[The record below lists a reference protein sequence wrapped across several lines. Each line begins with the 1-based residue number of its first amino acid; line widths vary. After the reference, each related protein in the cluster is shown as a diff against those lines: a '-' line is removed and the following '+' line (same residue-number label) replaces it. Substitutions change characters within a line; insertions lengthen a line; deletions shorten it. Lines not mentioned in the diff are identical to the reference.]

1 MSAGWDDTV
10 PAVETGVQVQAVDVT
25 HTYRLPDESVTALRE
40 INFTVRPGGRLAVLG
55 PSGSGKSTLLTLLA
69 GLHRPTTG
77 ELWVGEDDL
86 ATLTER
92 RLIGLRGT
100 RIATVVQNPG
110 RNLLPYGTAEDN
122 IRFAQRPIA
131 RNRRAAL
138 PRPADLLERLGL
150 AEFAGRRV
158 ARLSGGEQQRLSIA
172 VGLAR
177 SPGVLLLDEPTSQLD
192 THSRDRVIELLN
204 RVTAASGCTVL
215 AVTHD
220 PAVAEALGAS
230 VTLADGVIVQ
240 RDGTDD

>member
-1 MSAGWDDTV
+1 MSASWDDAV
-10 PAVETGVQVQAVDVT
+10 PAVETGVRVQAVDVT

-131 RNRRAAL
+131 RGRRDRLPRAAE
-138 PRPADLLERLGL
+138 LLDRLGL
-150 AEFAGRRV
+150 GELAGRRV

-192 THSRDRVIELLN
+192 TVSRDRVLDLLQ
-204 RVTAASGCTVL
+204 RLTVAEGCTLV

-220 PAVAEALGAS
+220 PAVADALGAS
-230 VTLADGVIVQ
+230 VTLADGEIV
-240 RDGTDD
+240 RRHG

>member
-1 MSAGWDDTV
+1 MTA
-10 PAVETGVQVQAVDVT
+10 VQVEAGVAVRCVGLT
-25 HTYRLPDESVTALRE
+25 HVYRTPDAEVTALRD
-40 INFTVRPGGRLAVLG
+40 INIAVGPGGRLAVLG

-69 GLHRPTTG
+69 GLHRPTSG
-77 ELWVGEDDL
+77 QLLVGEDDL
-86 ATLTER
+86 ATLNER
-92 RLIGLRGT
+92 ALIGLRGH

-131 RNRRAAL
+131 RSRRGAL
-138 PRPADLLERLGL
+138 PRPGDLLERLGL
-150 AEFAGRRV
+150 QEFAGRRV

-204 RVTAASGCTVL
+204 RVTSASGCTVL

-220 PAVAEALGAS
+220 PAVAHALGAS
-230 VTLADGVIVQ
+230 VTLADGVIVD
-240 RDGTDD
+240 RDGVSE